1 MREKF
6 WKLGLIRRKLG
17 WWIEKMDVAVES
29 TEHLEGVVSAPPS
42 KAYTH
47 RMLIAASLSNGTSTI
62 SNPLVSDDTQATLEA
77 VKALGAETE
86 LEKNRWIIHGKE
98 KLKTP
103 SQPIDCG
110 ESGSTLR
117 FMIPVAAL
125 APGPSTFLFGAPF
138 ERRPVA
144 PLLESLR
151 ELGVESAV
159 QENGSSVTV
168 RGGGIR
174 GGKTSIRGDVSS
186 QFISGLLFACPK
198 AKEDTEI
205 SVTNKLESRGYVEMT
220 LEVLVKHGLEGA
232 VNGELTRLWIPSNQS
247 YVPCDHTV
255 PGDFSSAAFL
265 LAAAATT
272 SSHVTVK
279 NLDYQTCQGDSAIM
293 GILTEMGASV
303 KIGDDSV
310 EVEGGQ
316 LVGVDIDA
324 KDIPDL
330 VPVCA
335 VLGCYA
341 EGHSLIYNAK
351 RLRYKESDRLDS
363 ISAELKKM
371 GAEITVNEDGLT
383 INGGN
388 RLHGATV
395 NSHNDHRIA
404 MACAVAALGA
414 EGKTKIQN
422 VECINKSYPQFF
434 SDLRMLGANVVGS

>member
-1 MREKF
+1 ME
-6 WKLGLIRRKLG
+6 
-17 WWIEKMDVAVES
+17 VTVENAD
-29 TEHLEGVVSAPPS
+29 HLEGLVSAPPS

-47 RMLIAASLSNGTSTI
+47 RMLIAASLPNGDSKI
-62 SNPLVSDDTQATLEA
+62 FNPLVSNDTQASLEA
-77 VKALGAETE
+77 VKAFGAETE
-86 LEKNRWIIHGKE
+86 LHENYWTVHGQE
-98 KLKTP
+98 TLKTP
-103 SQPIDCG
+103 TNPIDCR

-125 APGPSTFLFGAPF
+125 APGASTLLFGASF
-138 ERRPVA
+138 ERRPVT

-151 ELGVESAV
+151 ELGVKSEV
-159 QENGSSVTV
+159 QENGSSVIV
-168 RGGGIR
+168 NGGGIQ

-186 QFISGLLFACPK
+186 QFISGLLFACPR

-205 SVTNKLESRGYVEMT
+205 RISPPLESKGYVDMT

-232 VNGELTRLWIPSNQS
+232 VNDDLSCLWIPGNQS

-265 LAAAATT
+265 LAAAAVT

-279 NLDYQTCQGDSAIM
+279 NLDYGTCQGDRAIVD
-293 GILTEMGASV
+293 ILGEMGATV
-303 KIGDDSV
+303 RIGDDSV
-310 EVEGGQ
+310 EVDAGK

-330 VPVCA
+330 VPICA

-341 EGHSLIYNAK
+341 EGYSQIYNAK

-363 ISAELKKM
+363 ISTELKKM
-371 GAEITVNEDGLT
+371 GAEITVNEDGLN
-383 INGGN
+383 INGVS

-395 NSHNDHRIA
+395 DPHNDHRIA

-414 EGKTKIQN
+414 EGKTKIQS

-434 SDLRMLGANVVGS
+434 SDLRVLGANVVGI

>member
-1 MREKF
+1 ME
-6 WKLGLIRRKLG
+6 
-17 WWIEKMDVAVES
+17 VTVEN
-29 TEHLEGVVSAPPS
+29 TDHLEGAVSAPPS

-47 RMLIAASLSNGTSTI
+47 RMLIAASLSNGTSKI

-77 VKALGAETE
+77 VKALGTETE
-86 LEKNRWIIHGKE
+86 IHETHWTIHGQE
-98 KLKTP
+98 TLRTP
-103 SQPIDCG
+103 SQPIDCR

-125 APGPSTFLFGAPF
+125 APGSSTLLFGESF
-138 ERRPVA
+138 EQRPVA
-144 PLLESLR
+144 PLLASLR
-151 ELGVESAV
+151 ELGVESEV
-159 QENGSSVTV
+159 QRDGSVMV
-168 RGGGIR
+168 CGGGIR
-174 GGKTSIRGDVSS
+174 GGKTSIRGDISS
-186 QFISGLLFACPK
+186 QFISGLLFASPR

-205 SVTNKLESRGYVEMT
+205 SVTTKLESKGYVEMT

-232 VNGELTRLWIPSNQS
+232 VNDDLSCLWIPSNQS
-247 YVPCDHTV
+247 YVPCDHMV

-265 LAAAATT
+265 LAAAAVT

-279 NLDYQTCQGDSAIM
+279 NLDYRTCQGDRAIVEV
-293 GILTEMGASV
+293 LEEMGASV

-341 EGHSLIYNAK
+341 EGRTEIYNAK

-363 ISAELKKM
+363 VSTELKKM
-371 GAEITVNEDGLT
+371 GADITVNEDGLT
-383 INGGN
+383 INGGSK
-388 RLHGATV
+388 LQGATV
-395 NSHNDHRIA
+395 DPHNDHRIA

-414 EGKTKIQN
+414 KGKTKIQN

-434 SDLRMLGANVVGS
+434 SDLRLLGANVVGS

>member
-1 MREKF
+1 ME
-6 WKLGLIRRKLG
+6 
-17 WWIEKMDVAVES
+17 VTVEN
-29 TEHLEGVVSAPPS
+29 TDHLEGVVSAPPS

-47 RMLIAASLSNGTSTI
+47 RMVIAASLSNGTSKI
-62 SNPLVSDDTQATLEA
+62 FNPLVSEDTQATLEA

-86 LEKNRWIIHGKE
+86 LQKNCWTIHGKE
-98 KLKTP
+98 TLKTP
-103 SQPIDCG
+103 DHPIDCR

-117 FMIPVAAL
+117 FMIPVVAL
-125 APGPSTFLFGAPF
+125 APGPATLLFGASF

-144 PLLESLR
+144 PLLESLK

-159 QENGSSVTV
+159 KKECSSVMV

-205 SVTNKLESRGYVEMT
+205 SITHKLESRGYVEMT
-220 LEVLVKHGLEGA
+220 LEVLVNHELEGA
-232 VNGELTRLWIPSNQS
+232 VNEELSCLWIPANQS

-265 LAAAATT
+265 FAAAAVT

-279 NLDYQTCQGDSAIM
+279 NLDYRTCQGDSAIVE
-293 GILTEMGASV
+293 ILAEMGATV
-303 KIGDDSV
+303 KIGGDSV
-310 EVEGGQ
+310 EVEAGK
-316 LVGVDIDA
+316 LIGVDIDA

-341 EGHSLIYNAK
+341 EGRSEIYNAK

-363 ISAELKKM
+363 ISTELKKM
-371 GAEITVNEDGLT
+371 GADITVNEDGLT
-383 INGGN
+383 INGGS

-395 NSHNDHRIA
+395 DPHNDHRIA
-404 MACAVAALGA
+404 MACTVAALGA
-414 EGKTKIQN
+414 KGKTKIQN

-434 SDLRMLGANVVGS
+434 SDLRVLGANVVGI

>member
-1 MREKF
+1 ME
-6 WKLGLIRRKLG
+6 
-17 WWIEKMDVAVES
+17 VTVEN
-29 TEHLEGVVSAPPS
+29 TDHLEGVVSAPPS

-47 RMLIAASLSNGTSTI
+47 RMLIAASLSNGTSKI

-86 LEKNRWIIHGKE
+86 IYETCWTIHGKE
-98 KLKTP
+98 ALKTP
-103 SQPIDCG
+103 SHPINCR

-125 APGPSTFLFGAPF
+125 AQGPSTFIFGASF

-151 ELGVESAV
+151 ELGVESEV
-159 QENGSSVTV
+159 QRDGSSVMV
-168 RGGGIR
+168 CGGGIR
-174 GGKTSIRGDVSS
+174 GGKTSIRGDISS
-186 QFISGLLFACPK
+186 QFISGLLFACPR

-205 SVTNKLESRGYVEMT
+205 FVTTKLESKGYVEMT

-232 VNGELTRLWIPSNQS
+232 VNADLSCLWIPSDQS
-247 YVPCDHTV
+247 YVPCDHSV

-265 LAAAATT
+265 LAAAAVT
-272 SSHVTVK
+272 SSRITVK
-279 NLDYQTCQGDSAIM
+279 NLDYRTCQGDRAIL
-293 GILTEMGASV
+293 GVLREMGAAV
-303 KIGDDSV
+303 NIGEDSV
-310 EVEGGQ
+310 DVEWGE

-341 EGHSLIYNAK
+341 EGRTEIYNAK

-363 ISAELKKM
+363 ISTELKKM
-371 GAEITVNEDGLT
+371 GADIRVNEDGLT
-383 INGGN
+383 INGGSP
-388 RLHGATV
+388 LHGATI
-395 NSHNDHRIA
+395 NPHNDHRIA

-434 SDLRMLGANVVGS
+434 SDLRLLGANVVGS

>member
-1 MREKF
+1 
-6 WKLGLIRRKLG
+6 
-17 WWIEKMDVAVES
+17 MDVTVEN
-29 TEHLEGVVSAPPS
+29 TDHLEGAVSAPPS

-47 RMLIAASLSNGTSTI
+47 RMLIAASLSNGASKI
-62 SNPLVSDDTQATLEA
+62 FNPLVSDDTQATLEA

-86 LEKNRWIIHGKE
+86 LQENFWTIHGQE
-98 KLKTP
+98 SLKTP
-103 SQPIDCG
+103 SHPIDCR

-125 APGPSTFLFGAPF
+125 APGPSTFLFGASF

-144 PLLESLR
+144 PLLESLK
-151 ELGVESAV
+151 ELGVESAI
-159 QENGSSVTV
+159 QQDGSSVVV

-174 GGKTSIRGDVSS
+174 GGKTSIRGDISS

-205 SVTNKLESRGYVEMT
+205 TVTTKLESKSYVEMT
-220 LEVLVKHGLEGA
+220 LEVIVKHGLEGA
-232 VNGELTRLWIPSNQS
+232 VNPDLSRLWIPSNQNYIPS
-247 YVPCDHTV
+247 DHTV

-265 LAAAATT
+265 LAAAAVT
-272 SSHVTVK
+272 SSKVTVK
-279 NLDYQTCQGDSAIM
+279 NLTYQTSQGDREIL
-293 GILTEMGASV
+293 GILQEMGASV
-303 KIGDDSV
+303 KVGDDSV
-310 EVEGGQ
+310 EVECDK

-335 VLGCYA
+335 VLACYA
-341 EGHSLIYNAK
+341 EGHSEIYNAK

-363 ISAELKKM
+363 ISTELKKM
-371 GAEITVNEDGLT
+371 GANIIVNEDGLT
-383 INGGN
+383 INGGCP
-388 RLHGATV
+388 LHGATIDP
-395 NSHNDHRIA
+395 HNDHRIA

-414 EGKTKIQN
+414 KGETKIQD

-434 SDLRMLGANVVGS
+434 SDLRMLGANVDGI